1 LWQSTAFEGDE
12 TLTIILSM
20 SFLLT
25 GDTKIKDP
33 AIFSQLKGAG
43 AE

>member
-1 LWQSTAFEGDE
+1 LSQSTAFEGDE
-12 TLTIILSM
+12 TLTIIVSKA
-20 SFLLT
+20 FLLT

-33 AIFSQLKGAG
+33 AIVSQLKAAW